1 MSNIIFKLH
10 LTALLE
16 QLECENIYVQ
26 YNNITLDLPVQQESD
41 KLGSLRNLCF
51 VVYFLLLVIAS
62 IFILLL
68 LIAICCAHVDN
79 IHNNLSNPYQAVN
92 NLCFIDVS

>member
-16 QLECENIYVQ
+16 QLEECENIYVQ

-41 KLGSLRNLCF
+41 KLGSMRGIYVLLF
-51 VVYFLLLVIAS
+51 AFYFYSLLAFS
-62 IFILLL
+62 
-68 LIAICCAHVDN
+68 LISYNRRLYSD
-79 IHNNLSNPYQAVN
+79 
-92 NLCFIDVS
+92 